1 MSFVIRFKMLFQQGL
16 LYFNIIYIFSF
27 GKSVAGEILKAEFT
41 ASVTGASKIAECSFS
56 LEFTD
61 VELLKTSRV
70 RCDRNKQMTVNS
82 FVYELKSLNH
92 HHVFREALKDCV
104 IFLENLFD

>member
-1 MSFVIRFKMLFQQGL
+1 MLFQRGL

-27 GKSVAGEILKAEFT
+27 GKCFAGEILKAEFT
-41 ASVTGASKIAECSFS
+41 ASVTGASKIAECNFS

-61 VELLKTSRV
+61 VELKTSRV

-92 HHVFREALKDCV
+92 HHVFREALKDFV
-104 IFLENLFD
+104 IFQKIFLTKHFY